1 VRGEFSDFTGQAN
14 NDLTPHGK
22 VSSVTDFDLPAAG
35 SARVHVLHE
44 GYVGLDGDDER
55 VEASRSLLQ
64 SMATVII
71 PGHGAPF
78 RPGAHA

>member
-1 VRGEFSDFTGQAN
+1 VPAEFPDFTDQAI
-14 NDLTPHGK
+14 NDQRPHGK

-35 SARVHVLHE
+35 SAGVHVLHE

-55 VEASRSLLQ
+55 VKASRSLLH
-64 SMATVII
+64 SMATVIL

>member
-1 VRGEFSDFTGQAN
+1 
-14 NDLTPHGK
+14 
-22 VSSVTDFDLPAAG
+22 VTDFDLPAAG

-44 GYVGLDGDDER
+44 GYVGLDGDAIIAAALK
-55 VEASRSLLQ
+55 ASRSLLQ